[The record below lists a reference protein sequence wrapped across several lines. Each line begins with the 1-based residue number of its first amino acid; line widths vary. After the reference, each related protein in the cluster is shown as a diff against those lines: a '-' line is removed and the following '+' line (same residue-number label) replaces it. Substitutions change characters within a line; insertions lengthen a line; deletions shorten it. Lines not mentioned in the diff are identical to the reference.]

1 MSHTAAVSH
10 TEEFDVPASSVWQL
24 LFDWAAIVDWMPGG
38 FIASLRLEGQG
49 VGAIRHLVTGQG
61 VALSERLDA
70 ADEKAG
76 TLDLSLVGSLP
87 WGLLSYRARGQVLS
101 TSPNSCRLTWRGIF
115 ETPASGEQAERV
127 AHLLGKSYA
136 NMFEGVRSESAR
148 RHRQSHQVGYRD

>member
-1 MSHTAAVSH
+1 MSYVAAVTH
-10 TEEFDVPASSVWQL
+10 TEELEVPASAVWQVL
-24 LFDWAAIVDWMPGG
+24 IDWKAIVDWMPGG
-38 FIASLRLEGQG
+38 FIASLRMEGQG
-49 VGAIRHLVTGQG
+49 VGAIRHLVTGKG

-70 ADEKAG
+70 VDEAAG
-76 TLDLSLVGSLP
+76 TLDRSLVGALP

-136 NMFEGVRSESAR
+136 NMFEGVRSETMR
-148 RHRQSHQVGYRD
+148 RHRQSP